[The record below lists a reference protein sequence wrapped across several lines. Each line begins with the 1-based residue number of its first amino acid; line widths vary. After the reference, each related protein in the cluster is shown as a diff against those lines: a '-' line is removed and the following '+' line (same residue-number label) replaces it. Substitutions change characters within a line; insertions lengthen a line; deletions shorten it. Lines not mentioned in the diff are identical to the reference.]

1 MIEKDLR
8 RLVYKLDL
16 KHSTKFTLLGII
28 QRVNWESWSGPVSV
42 QDICNDMSLKSR
54 TVSRGLAELA
64 KLNIITRHA
73 TLRATPE
80 GKQYHHRAINQIN
93 ISVIIQMV
101 DVDTKALP
109 HVTADSTP
117 KALPHV
123 TVDSTPS
130 VSDDIVLSLPPVTLD
145 STPYVTLD
153 STPSVTADS
162 TPYVTLDSTPSVKLA
177 DITTKE
183 ITTKET
189 IKENNNNT
197 AEIDLSKIKSAD
209 ELGLSERERA
219 VVISSRLEGLSE
231 TFLIK
236 AILDARKSN
245 GGSKLQYRRDQEK
258 RSTRSE
264 STCNP
269 YKLY

>member
-1 MIEKDLR
+1 
-8 RLVYKLDL
+8 
-16 KHSTKFTLLGII
+16 
-28 QRVNWESWSGPVSV
+28 
-42 QDICNDMSLKSR
+42 MSLKSR

-101 DVDTKALP
+101 DVDTKALPHVTADSTPKALP